1 MGVLRRPADGENTES
16 YTRLTTKVVRDW
28 RRRPGWTR
36 RSRLVAREFRTGSPW
51 TEELFAPASSLG
63 VVHSFLV
70 WAISAGLEV
79 VSLDIKDAYLQVPQ
93 PSPAIITVDARIF
106 SEEATGQVTYVLE
119 RLLPGQRVGASSW
132 YNYAKEM
139 LEVAG
144 MENFVKEPTLFRSQ
158 RGKERAGLILHA
170 DDGLLASSPK
180 ERERLLRSIGAKV
193 SIQMSSPLLR
203 VGDEIEFLKRRYVL
217 TEEGLVVFPSN
228 RYAEALFAGVG
239 KEAKVRDTPADA
251 SFLEIDSSE
260 ELDGDKARLY
270 REATGRLL
278 YLSHSRGDIQF
289 ATCILASKMA
299 KPTRTSWRWLQ
310 RVIGFLKKVPM
321 FGILLRPARSEAC
334 LGYGGGASDLQPGSK
349 VVVEAVTD
357 ADWAGDKQ
365 TRRSRT
371 AIQIYVAGSMVASF
385 VRSQRSIAL
394 SSGESEFI
402 ALVGGA
408 SEALYVGDCLKFLV
422 EGEELEVEVR
432 SRSDFAACRGIAQ
445 RVGCGRIRH
454 LDASLLWVQL
464 AVKGK
469 RLVIGTV
476 AGSMNPAD
484 IGTKPLAGPR
494 LRELMFLMGG
504 RTPDLEPYGEHDHNE
519 ACAKRGMAKVFKEIR
534 ESGVAV
540 SVNTIKRHLPLMI
553 LLCQAAQVEGLSLA
567 GPLLAMIDDEF
578 ASLVLT
584 TAVLGLLCIMVF
596 LGFPFCCLWLARR
609 LCCLWR
615 GERKTAQGKAGEEAR
630 EASVQA
636 NMGLSKSEERFQQEY
651 IDRTVELRQIVAEQ
665 RDELNKFERQV
676 RTLREEKR
684 ALERELTLARARA
697 VPPEQ
702 IAIAPARGERYHLPS
717 CGNIRHSVTLCR
729 RRPDQG
735 DGEAERAARGAV
747 HKEIRKQGRAV
758 RKATRWE
765 AMGKHCEAFHL
776 QSEFVLSPRCQCCT
790 SSLRTF
796 AGKTHLDP
804 VAGIGGLTFCGSH
817 SLHALARYRRWVCAE
832 PEAIGAGARRLR
844 VTDQGLGATG
854 HMDGN
859 AFHLVFVGARWN
871 AGVRDLV
878 RVRAQRAPPAVRSA
892 ASSARARRWWT
903 MLAVSVQQAVTSTAL
918 GSAWPAPLHASR
930 QSAVLDLADA
940 AGPNHL
946 PLRGL

>member
-1 MGVLRRPADGENTES
+1 M
-16 YTRLTTKVVRDW
+16 
-28 RRRPGWTR
+28 
-36 RSRLVAREFRTGSPW
+36 
-51 TEELFAPASSLG
+51 
-63 VVHSFLV
+63 
-70 WAISAGLEV
+70 

-170 DDGLLASSPK
+170 DEGLLASSPK

-310 RVIGFLKKVPM
+310 RVIGYLKKVPM

-432 SRSDFAACRGIAQ
+432 SRSDSAACRGIAQ

-469 RLVIGTV
+469 RLVIAGTHV
-476 AGSMNPAD
+476 PN
-484 IGTKPLAGPR
+484 
-494 LRELMFLMGG
+494 G
-504 RTPDLEPYGEHDHNE
+504 RP
-519 ACAKRGMAKVFKEIR
+519 
-534 ESGVAV
+534 
-540 SVNTIKRHLPLMI
+540 NTRP
-553 LLCQAAQVEGLSLA
+553 
-567 GPLLAMIDDEF
+567 
-578 ASLVLT
+578 
-584 TAVLGLLCIMVF
+584 
-596 LGFPFCCLWLARR
+596 
-609 LCCLWR
+609 
-615 GERKTAQGKAGEEAR
+615 
-630 EASVQA
+630 
-636 NMGLSKSEERFQQEY
+636 
-651 IDRTVELRQIVAEQ
+651 
-665 RDELNKFERQV
+665 
-676 RTLREEKR
+676 R
-684 ALERELTLARARA
+684 ALR
-697 VPPEQ
+697 
-702 IAIAPARGERYHLPS
+702 
-717 CGNIRHSVTLCR
+717 
-729 RRPDQG
+729 
-735 DGEAERAARGAV
+735 
-747 HKEIRKQGRAV
+747 
-758 RKATRWE
+758 
-765 AMGKHCEAFHL
+765 
-776 QSEFVLSPRCQCCT
+776 
-790 SSLRTF
+790 
-796 AGKTHLDP
+796 
-804 VAGIGGLTFCGSH
+804 
-817 SLHALARYRRWVCAE
+817 
-832 PEAIGAGARRLR
+832 
-844 VTDQGLGATG
+844 
-854 HMDGN
+854 
-859 AFHLVFVGARWN
+859 
-871 AGVRDLV
+871 
-878 RVRAQRAPPAVRSA
+878 
-892 ASSARARRWWT
+892 
-903 MLAVSVQQAVTSTAL
+903 
-918 GSAWPAPLHASR
+918 
-930 QSAVLDLADA
+930 
-940 AGPNHL
+940 
-946 PLRGL
+946 